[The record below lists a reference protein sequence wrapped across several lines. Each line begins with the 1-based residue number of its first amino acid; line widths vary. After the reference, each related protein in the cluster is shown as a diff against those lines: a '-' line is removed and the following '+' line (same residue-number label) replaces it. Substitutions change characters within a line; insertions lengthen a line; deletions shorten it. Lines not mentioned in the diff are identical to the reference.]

1 MKSPCIDCATRHMGC
16 QAECANE
23 DYAKMEAEKK
33 RIREAREAERQSKD
47 VYYGYLKRSMHRKG
61 YICKST

>member
-23 DYAKMEAEKK
+23 DYAKMEAE
-33 RIREAREAERQSKD
+33 EADS
-47 VYYGYLKRSMHRKG
+47 GGS
-61 YICKST
+61 